1 MNQQGELRVDV
12 TDFQMAGLNG
22 LKLEYA
28 YPLDQGGNS
37 YVVAVVVTSP
47 NTLWTYLVMFEAPE
61 SSFDSQLE
69 LFNAMLSSLV
79 IG

>member
-1 MNQQGELRVDV
+1 MYVVVDVYKFVDDDPTVATRTLIEELKTVVNQQGELRVDV

-47 NTLWTYLVMFEAPE
+47 NTL
-61 SSFDSQLE
+61 
-69 LFNAMLSSLV
+69 
-79 IG
+79 